1 MTMIC
6 SRCFKYFS
14 MFMLL
19 ALTIG
24 TVRAQDWPSKP
35 ITLVMGYPAG
45 SGLDVVAR
53 ILQEPLEKALN
64 TRIITDYRSGAGGNI
79 GSEYVARA
87 RADGYTILLGTAGT
101 HGINAA
107 LYSKLSFDVE
117 ADFTPIAS
125 LIDVANVLSINPNV
139 IDVKTVR
146 EFIDHVKANP
156 GKYNYA
162 SSGNGASTHLAFAEF
177 NTKAGLT
184 MTHVP
189 YKSAQAIQGLLKGDV
204 CCTFNQVQT
213 IVGHYR
219 SGRVR
224 LLGVSSKARVSAVP
238 EIPTVSEA
246 GLPGYESTTWFG
258 FFGPKGVD
266 PQIVSAIN
274 GAVRKALEMPAVR
287 QRLTD
292 LGNTPR
298 IETAEQFRATVKND
312 RVKWATV
319 VKSTGASVD

>member
-1 MTMIC
+1 MIC

-64 TRIITDYRSGAGGNI
+64 TRIITDYRAGAGGNI
-79 GSEYVARA
+79 GSEYVSRA

>member
-1 MTMIC
+1 
-6 SRCFKYFS
+6 

-64 TRIITDYRSGAGGNI
+64 TRIITDYRAGAGGNI
-79 GSEYVARA
+79 GSEYVSRA

>member
-1 MTMIC
+1 MTY
-6 SRCFKYFS
+6 SRPRKYFF

-19 ALTIG
+19 ALAIG
-24 TVRAQDWPSKP
+24 AVRAQDWPSKP

-64 TRIITDYRSGAGGNI
+64 TRIVTDYRAGAGGNI
-79 GSEYVARA
+79 GSEYVTRA

-107 LYSKLSFDVE
+107 LYSKLPFDVE

-146 EFIDHVKANP
+146 EFIDLVKANP

-204 CCTFNQVQT
+204 CCTFNQ
-213 IVGHYR
+213 H
-219 SGRVR
+219 
-224 LLGVSSKARVSAVP
+224 VP
-238 EIPTVSEA
+238 R
-246 GLPGYESTTWFG
+246 F
-258 FFGPKGVD
+258 
-266 PQIVSAIN
+266 Q
-274 GAVRKALEMPAVR
+274 
-287 QRLTD
+287 
-292 LGNTPR
+292 
-298 IETAEQFRATVKND
+298 
-312 RVKWATV
+312 
-319 VKSTGASVD
+319 